1 MCGPWTSIFHSVPGP
16 TDLREEAT
24 RVGGPG
30 LEVRLG
36 PQGTDGEGS
45 YEPKS
50 HQGAQTLS

>member
-1 MCGPWTSIFHSVPGP
+1 M
-16 TDLREEAT
+16 
-24 RVGGPG
+24 GGPG